1 MNRPNLEAMQR
12 SIDENNVLT
21 RDEGTALLA
30 YIAEL
35 ENLVNSMGDEWE
47 AEHDALDEETE
58 FEPPV
63 TLKNSLCVAIRRSRT

>member
-47 AEHDALDEETE
+47 EEHALDDAAE
-58 FEPPV
+58 FDPPIA
-63 TLKNSLCVAIRRSRT
+63 LQNSLCVAIRRSRT

>member
-1 MNRPNLEAMQR
+1 MNRPDLDAARKLANERVFSTRIVMLE
-12 SIDENNVLT
+12 
-21 RDEGTALLA
+21 LLA

-47 AEHDALDEETE
+47 TEHALDEEVE

-63 TLKNSLCVAIRRSRT
+63 SLQNALCVAIRNSQK